1 MSARNFVI
9 TFSFLVTLIMDAL
22 AITCYEC
29 TGGQGQDCKYTGTTC
44 SYGLFGC
51 MKMTVYSG
59 GVDKLGNFYD
69 EESKIVS
76 MARGCT
82 FLPIGGVD
90 ACQQTV
96 FAGYRMVTCY
106 CFTDYCNS
114 STSLSSSHILVFVSL
129 CVSSL
134 IAKIDHNLMY
144 TTTDREINHIERNEP
159 MTRLRQVR
167 WNEELPLM
175 KEDIK

>member
-1 MSARNFVI
+1 MSARNLLIALSVFVA
-9 TFSFLVTLIMDAL
+9 LIPDAE

-29 TGGQGQDCKYTGTTC
+29 TSGQGQDCKYSGTTC

-51 MKMTVYSG
+51 MKMTMYSG
-59 GVDKLGNFYD
+59 GVDKLGNFYN

-96 FAGYRMVTCY
+96 FAGYRLVTCY
-106 CFTDYCNS
+106 CFSDYCNS
-114 STSLSSSHILVFVSL
+114 SKGWDRSYVLLLAALCLSSFVGRILL
-129 CVSSL
+129 
-134 IAKIDHNLMY
+134 
-144 TTTDREINHIERNEP
+144 
-159 MTRLRQVR
+159 
-167 WNEELPLM
+167 
-175 KEDIK
+175 